1 MDEVLTIQE
10 AADILKR
17 IPIANTR
24 EMKAVYMAIEALE
37 EKWRERWRPVM
48 DGDGEMPPTDED
60 GYSKYILVNF
70 TNVPEVFDIGQYRTD
85 SEGGNFFSGD
95 DDDPYTKIGAYVSAW
110 RPLPPE
116 EKIEMLRRP
125 SEMKDRS
132 ATGKKT
138 VRRGGS

>member
-1 MDEVLTIQE
+1 MDEVLTLQE

-70 TNVPEVFDIGQYRTD
+70 TNAPEVFDIGQYRTD

-110 RPLPPE
+110 RPLPLSYE
-116 EKIEMLRRP
+116 
-125 SEMKDRS
+125 RS
-132 ATGKKT
+132 IADGQTQGP
-138 VRRGGS
+138 GQGSR

>member
-10 AADILKR
+10 AVDILKR

-37 EKWRERWRPVM
+37 EKWRERWHPVM

-70 TNVPEVFDIGQYRTD
+70 TNAPEVFDIGQYRTD

-110 RPLPPE
+110 RPLPQSYE
-116 EKIEMLRRP
+116 
-125 SEMKDRS
+125 RS
-132 ATGKKT
+132 IADGQTQGP
-138 VRRGGS
+138 GQGSR